1 MWFLHVTTRR
11 FKGCSEDNEESRSSL
26 CQKNT
31 PGLMV
36 AEDNEK
42 PYFIQTSIK
51 TVFLLYTAKNQ
62 SKSTLNSNYSQNSC
76 LATSIIR

>member
-1 MWFLHVTTRR
+1 
-11 FKGCSEDNEESRSSL
+11 
-26 CQKNT
+26 
-31 PGLMV
+31 MV

-51 TVFLLYTAKNQ
+51 KLFSCFIQAKNQ

-76 LATSIIR
+76 LAMSIKQKL